1 MSTNVENILFIYDA
15 YILLSVLKSAFLLQC
30 IFFIKIKKIKNKAKN
45 MKQVTVYSTVIKIK
59 RVNNAASFSLKKQN
73 KNM

>member
-1 MSTNVENILFIYDA
+1 MHILY
-15 YILLSVLKSAFLLQC
+15 KN
-30 IFFIKIKKIKNKAKN
+30 KKIKNKAKN